1 MRVSRKRFSTVLV
14 AVLFLAS
21 AAAGQT
27 ALKPLTLD
35 DYDKWSRVA
44 STAISPDG
52 NWVAYANTSNKGTVR
67 FFVTHLA
74 DGKTVEV
81 AGGGR
86 PEFSDDSKWIGY
98 LITPSEE
105 EREKLLKANQPA
117 VVKAELR
124 NLASGQT
131 AVYENVQSI
140 AFSPGGKFFLVKK
153 TKTSKDAKHGG
164 TDLIIRNLETGL
176 DENIGNVGLFTVDK
190 TGARLAVTFDAAD
203 QTGNGLVLIDLKT
216 GVRAVLDSG
225 QADYAQLSWDEKG
238 TALAV
243 LKGTKK
249 KESVQKD
256 NVLIVVRGL
265 DTAAPQTAVYDPAK
279 DAAFPKDMV
288 ASEFA
293 PLHWTKDLSRIYF
306 GIKEQEKEVEKPK
319 GPVADV
325 DVWHYKDEQIQS
337 VQMVRAS
344 RDRNRTWQAALI
356 LDGMKVVRLADDSM
370 RSFQIADEGRFGLGS
385 DPKPYI
391 YELNWGGAPADYYRV
406 DTETGERSLIEKKIA
421 RPMGLSPDG
430 RWFLYLKNGQVFGVE
445 METGKKTSL
454 TAQSPVSFVNV
465 DDDHP
470 YEKPAWG
477 VAGWLKGGSA
487 VILNH
492 RFDLWSIPLDG
503 GRPVNLTS
511 GLGDKEQVVFRYMR
525 LDPEE
530 KFIDPSKPLLLSAF
544 GEWTKKSG
552 FYSLRIGSA
561 PAKIVFEDLQF
572 GRLTKAKS
580 ADRYLYTKGTFVDF
594 PDYYVS
600 DGTFAS
606 PKRITKANPQQAEY
620 AWGRRVLVD
629 FKNRFGKRLQ
639 ATLTLPAGYEKGKR
653 YPMIVY
659 FYEKVSNG
667 HHQYSMP
674 TYDDRPHMS
683 LYASN
688 GYLVLQPDIVYEIGK
703 PGTSALDCVTGA
715 AKKVIELGYAD
726 PKRIGIQGHSW
737 GGYQTSYIATQT
749 DMFACVVT
757 GAPPTNLVSFY
768 DELYKSTGTSQNAI
782 TEKGQVRMGVSP
794 WANMKLYEDQ
804 SAIFNAAK
812 IKTPILILHGTN
824 DGAVDWRQGL
834 EYYNA
839 GRRLGKQIILLSYP
853 GEDHHLRRKE
863 NQVDFLHRMKE
874 YFDHYL
880 KGEKAPDWLEN
891 GIPFLKKKTADTG
904 RTEGGRGR

>member
-1 MRVSRKRFSTVLV
+1 MRISRTRSSFLVPVLIL
-14 AVLFLAS
+14 VLTAS
-21 AAAGQT
+21 APGQT
-27 ALKPLTLD
+27 AKKVLTLD
-35 DYDKWSRVA
+35 DYGQWSRVGSA
-44 STAISPDG
+44 AISPDG
-52 NWVAYANTSNKGTVR
+52 AWAAYAYHSNKGVTR
-67 FFVTHLA
+67 FFIKNLA
-74 DGKTVEV
+74 TDQTVEI

-86 PEFSDDSKWIGY
+86 PEFSDDSKWAGY

-105 EREKLLKANQPA
+105 ERDKLQKANQPV

-124 NLASGQT
+124 SLAGGPP

-140 AFSPGGKFFLVKK
+140 AFTPGSGFFIVKK
-153 TKTSKDAKHGG
+153 TKTSKEAKHAG
-164 TDLIIRNLETGL
+164 TDLILRNLKTGL
-176 DENIGNVGLFTVDK
+176 DENIGNVGLFQTDQS
-190 TGARLAVTFDAAD
+190 GSRLAFTIDAAD
-203 QTGNGLVLIDLKT
+203 QAGNGLLLADLKT
-216 GVRAVLDSG
+216 GVRILLDSDR
-225 QADYAQLSWDEKG
+225 ADYAQLAWDEAG
-238 TALAV
+238 TSVAV

-249 KESVQKD
+249 KEFVQKF
-256 NVLIVVRGL
+256 NILVAARGL
-265 DTAAPQTAVYDPAK
+265 DQGAPRLSVYDPAR
-279 DAAFPKDMV
+279 DPGFPKDMV

-293 PLHWTKDLSRIYF
+293 ALQWTDDRSRIYF
-306 GIKEQEKEVEKPK
+306 GIKEQEPEAEKPK
-319 GPVADV
+319 GPVANV

-337 VQMVRAS
+337 VQMVRAA
-344 RDRNRTWQAALI
+344 RDRNRTWQAVLH
-356 LDGMKVVRLADDSM
+356 LDGLKFLRLTDDTL
-370 RSFQIADEGRFGLGS
+370 RGFQVSEQGRFGLGS
-385 DPKPYI
+385 DPKPYLF
-391 YELNWGGAPADYYRV
+391 ELGWGGATADYYRI
-406 DTETGERSLIEKKIA
+406 DLATGERTLIEKKIA

-430 RWFLYLKNGQVFGVE
+430 RRFLFLKNGQVFGVE

-454 TAQSPVSFVNV
+454 TARSPVSFVNM

-477 VAGWLKGGSA
+477 IAGWFKDGSA

-492 RFDLWSIPLDG
+492 RFDLWSVPLSG
-503 GRPVNLTS
+503 GRPVNLTA
-511 GLGDKEQVVFRYMR
+511 GLGDREQIVFRYID

-530 KFIDPSKPLLLSAF
+530 KFIDPSKPLLLSAY

-552 FYSLRIGSA
+552 FYSLAAGKA
-561 PAKIVFEDLQF
+561 PEKIVFEDLQF

-580 ADRYLYTKGTFVDF
+580 ADRYLYPKGTFVDF

-606 PKRITKANPQQAEY
+606 PKKITEANPQQAEY
-620 AWGRRVLVD
+620 AWGRRVLID
-629 FKNRFGKRLQ
+629 FKNRFGQRLQ

-688 GYLVLQPDIVYEIGK
+688 GYLVLQPDIVYEIGR
-703 PGTSALDCVTGA
+703 PGTSALDCVTSA
-715 AKKVIELGYAD
+715 TKKVIELGYAD

-794 WANMKLYEDQ
+794 WDNLKLYEDQ

-812 IKTPILILHGTN
+812 IKTPILILHGTD

-853 GEDHHLRRKE
+853 GEAHHLTNKE
-863 NQVDFLHRMKE
+863 NQVDFLGRMKQ

-880 KGEKAPDWLEN
+880 KGEKAPEWLEN
-891 GIPFLKKKTADTG
+891 GLPFLKKKVAEKG
-904 RTEGGRGR
+904 